1 MGPSDAEVV
10 ERCRDG
16 DPKAFERLVR
26 RYTGRAHAVA
36 MGVLADPDEA
46 ADVCQDAF
54 VTALER
60 LDGLAEPSKF
70 GSWFL
75 SSVRNRAIDV
85 LRSARFRKHV
95 ALDDLRPMVSDDEP
109 ARDANRSQLR
119 SRLSQALQTLPDR
132 EREIVILHDVEG
144 MKHREIAALLDTP
157 EGTVRYLLSRARSL
171 LRERLDPELLRDLT

>member
-10 ERCRDG
+10 QQCRDG

-26 RYTGRAHAVA
+26 RYAGRARAVA
-36 MGVLADPDEA
+36 MGVLSDPDEA
-46 ADVCQDAF
+46 EDVCQDAF

-60 LDGLAEPSKF
+60 LDGLTEPAKF

-85 LRSARFRKHV
+85 RRSARVRKHV
-95 ALDDLRPMVSDDEP
+95 ALDDLRPMASADEP
-109 ARDANRSQLR
+109 SRDANRSQLR
-119 SRLSQALQTLPDR
+119 SRLLKALRTLPDR

-144 MKHREIAALLDTP
+144 LKHREIADQLDTP
-157 EGTVRYLLSRARSL
+157 EGTVRYLLSRARGL